1 MVSEEYIILSFTILL
16 IALHLL
22 NHLYHSVIKTY
33 YFSVSVDDIT
43 KNNGILK
50 HTWYTD
56 IEIFAQDF
64 TFQNIEWDAVIV
76 AKQRSSLYVYKH
88 YGMHFVPI
96 TLSDYDNGGIS
107 QLKYRNGKFK
117 YLDNNKEWKDIP
129 EYYIHDFEQ
138 FFKNVRTF
146 KSE

>member
-1 MVSEEYIILSFTILL
+1 MVSEEYIVLSFTVLL

-33 YFSVSVDDIT
+33 YFSVSVDDIA

-64 TFQNIEWDAVIV
+64 AFQNIEWDAVIV

-88 YGMHFVPI
+88 YEMHFVPI
-96 TLSDYDNGGIS
+96 TLSDYDNGEIS

-117 YLDNNKEWKDIP
+117 YLDNKEWKDIP